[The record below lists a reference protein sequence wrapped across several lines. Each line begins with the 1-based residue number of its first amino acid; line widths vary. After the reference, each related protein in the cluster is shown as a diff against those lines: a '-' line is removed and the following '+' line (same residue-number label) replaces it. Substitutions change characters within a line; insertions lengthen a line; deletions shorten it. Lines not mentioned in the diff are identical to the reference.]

1 MTAPPRIESP
11 PRPCIRTPAPEPLAV
26 GRDAW
31 HHHVTRIVAAH
42 DEVAGV
48 RTYDLA
54 FRDPAAAARYAFA
67 PGQFNMLYLPGI
79 GEAALSIS
87 SDPLK
92 RASVG
97 HTVKAVGNVTH
108 ALEQLGEGDEVVL
121 RGPFGT
127 AWPLEELRGRDVLI
141 VTGGV
146 GLASVRAAILHI
158 IAARGDYGR
167 VFVLFGAKTPAGL
180 IYADEYD
187 RWRAAGIDVRL
198 TVDEAEGDWTG
209 RVGLVTA
216 LFDDLDITPASSGL
230 ICCGPEP
237 MMLAVVKRA
246 GAAGIPTAAMYL
258 SMERNMSC
266 AARLCGL
273 CQFGPE
279 FICRDGPVF
288 SYDRIAKFL
297 DIKHL

>member
-1 MTAPPRIESP
+1 MTAPPRIASP
-11 PRPCIRTPAPEPLAV
+11 PRPCLATTAPAPLAAD
-26 GRDAW
+26 RDAW
-31 HHHVTRIVAAH
+31 HHHMTRIIAVH

-48 RTYDLA
+48 RSYDLA
-54 FRDPAAAARYAFA
+54 LRDPATAAAYTFA

-79 GEAALSIS
+79 GEAAISIS
-87 SDPLK
+87 SDPRERTL
-92 RASVG
+92 VG

-108 ALEQLGEGDEVVL
+108 ALERLAVGDEVVL

-127 AWPLEELRGRDVLI
+127 AWPLEELRGQDVLI

-146 GLASVRAAILHI
+146 GLASVRSAILHI
-158 IAARGDYGR
+158 IAARVDYGR

-180 IYADEYD
+180 IFSHEYAA
-187 RWRAAGIDVRL
+187 WQAAGIDVRL
-198 TVDEAEGDWTG
+198 TVDEADGAWTG

-216 LFDDLDITPASSGL
+216 LFDDLDLAAAASSL
-230 ICCGPEP
+230 LCCGPEP
-237 MMLAVVKRA
+237 MMLAAVRRA
-246 GAAGIPTAAMYL
+246 REAGISTGDIFL

-288 SYDRIAKFL
+288 AYDRIAKFL
-297 DIKHL
+297 EIKHL